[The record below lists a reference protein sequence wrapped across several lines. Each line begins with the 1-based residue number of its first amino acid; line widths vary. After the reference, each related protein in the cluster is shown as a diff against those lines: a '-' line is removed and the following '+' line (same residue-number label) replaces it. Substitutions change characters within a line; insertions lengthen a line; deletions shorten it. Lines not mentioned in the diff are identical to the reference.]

1 MRRGR
6 RAERGGARRGAHGS
20 ARLAGLD
27 LHALHV
33 QHEAARGREASLPV
47 RGPRHPRRHHGG
59 PVGGALVH
67 CTLREGGLVKRMESR
82 LKSAL
87 LSSVC
92 LCLSVYLSVC
102 LSLSLSP
109 SLSVCLSVSLC
120 LSLSLSL
127 CLSPSLS
134 LSLSRFTSTHLTS
147 RTAVWLKDDY
157 NDRVRET
164 VGGR

>member
-6 RAERGGARRGAHGS
+6 RAERGGARRGAHRS

-47 RGPRHPRRHHGG
+47 RGPRHPCRHHGG
-59 PVGGALVH
+59 PVRGALVH
-67 CTLREGGLVKRMESR
+67 CTLREGGLVKRMESH

-92 LCLSVYLSVC
+92 LCLSVSA
-102 LSLSLSP
+102 S
-109 SLSVCLSVSLC
+109 

-127 CLSPSLS
+127 SLPPPCPSVCLSACVCVCLPLPLAFLFNEYTFDISNSSLVK
-134 LSLSRFTSTHLTS
+134 R
-147 RTAVWLKDDY
+147 
-157 NDRVRET
+157 
-164 VGGR
+164 